1 MKIRKHAQLKLIYV
15 NFTELLCDT
24 SIGVARICSYKIH
37 VYPLYAAIKEH
48 LINKHFIMNEAE
60 T

>member
-1 MKIRKHAQLKLIYV
+1 MRKFHRI
-15 NFTELLCDT
+15 LCDT

-48 LINKHFIMNEAE
+48 LINKHFIMNEVE

>member
-1 MKIRKHAQLKLIYV
+1 MKINMRKFHRI
-15 NFTELLCDT
+15 LCDT

-48 LINKHFIMNEAE
+48 LINKHFIMNEVE